1 MLWITSL
8 FREGTAR
15 VGLGEARS
23 SRDMRVSPYASC
35 ACPEQCVGELP
46 SVVKRPAIEAR
57 EQRRLHSRAK
67 ALQSRQLS
75 ASCAL
80 PLRVYVQYS
89 RCMRGLLLATILL
102 RRASG
107 LVQQTLRPVRLQS
120 RQQTRRPRPAV
131 LSR

>member
-57 EQRRLHSRAK
+57 EQRRRLHSRAK
-67 ALQSRQLS
+67 ALQSRQLVRAECS
-75 ASCAL
+75 
-80 PLRVYVQYS
+80 VYVQY
-89 RCMRGLLLATILL
+89 T
-102 RRASG
+102 RAACAG
-107 LVQQTLRPVRLQS
+107 YCLQQFCCDARAVCCDRL
-120 RQQTRRPRPAV
+120 
-131 LSR
+131 

>member
-57 EQRRLHSRAK
+57 EQAGCTGGKSA
-67 ALQSRQLS
+67 AVSPTS
-75 ASCAL
+75 AS
-80 PLRVYVQYS
+80 
-89 RCMRGLLLATILL
+89 
-102 RRASG
+102 
-107 LVQQTLRPVRLQS
+107 
-120 RQQTRRPRPAV
+120 
-131 LSR
+131 